1 MLAQGLKWSIDNS
14 NLENLTMRL
23 ISLVSTSLLLVL
35 MRSAPIH
42 AQQLSEEDRYKLCTD
57 APTTA
62 QCSGYEVPI
71 ALDDRPGEAG
81 ACVRVVSAI
90 ETQTVCKLVV
100 NENKVTAYYEV
111 GEKLPFLKKR
121 RATREIQ
128 LNPKEIKAIQY
139 QEGSKGNTTAR
150 VINTLLFGISGLFT
164 RNKAVSE
171 IAIDY
176 AAPSSDLPPTPP
188 GATGSTDPQISGS
201 SAVAKAPDSVAAKPI
216 AGSSAAPDSAAAKPT
231 NPQAAAS
238 NPTDPIP
245 TTAVTASAP
254 ANTDRIKIVV
264 RRKTGESLRRQ
275 LEQLTGMQAVT
286 PPAPVRQGDK
296 PSESEPSQSP

>member
-1 MLAQGLKWSIDNS
+1 
-14 NLENLTMRL
+14 MRL

-35 MRSAPIH
+35 VRSASVY
-42 AQQLSEEDRYKLCTD
+42 AQPLSEEDRYKLCTD
-57 APTTA
+57 TPTNT
-62 QCSGYEVPI
+62 QCNGYEVPI
-71 ALDDRPGEAG
+71 VLEDRPGEAG
-81 ACVRVVSAI
+81 ACVRVVSTI
-90 ETQTVCKLVV
+90 ESQTVCKLVV

-176 AAPSSDLPPTPP
+176 AVPGSDSPATPT
-188 GATGSTDPQISGS
+188 GTTGSTDPQI
-201 SAVAKAPDSVAAKPI
+201 
-216 AGSSAAPDSAAAKPT
+216 AGSNAVVKAPDSAATKPT
-231 NPQAAAS
+231 NSQAAGS
-238 NPTDPIP
+238 NPTAPIP
-245 TTAVTASAP
+245 ATAATASPP

-275 LEQLTGMQAVT
+275 LEQLTGIQAVT
-286 PPAPVRQGDK
+286 PPVPPRQEEK